1 MFLFYREFLVQI
13 CDKNCSVELYDFWVQ
28 EQKESQ
34 TYLSIIQKCLMYL
47 RFTSY
52 VVNRFNLLMINLTFC
67 SLLFYRENGSEKL
80 KMTTSVY
87 KVLTLAKAW

>member
-1 MFLFYREFLVQI
+1 
-13 CDKNCSVELYDFWVQ
+13 
-28 EQKESQ
+28 
-34 TYLSIIQKCLMYL
+34 MYL